1 MSSLTTKLL
10 TSTRDSRLQ
19 GRKADLVAKI
29 LARTEGSHEIVGGA
43 GAGKAS
49 DTAAATVST
58 ATGKADD
65 GAMRSD
71 SRGDGD
77 SAEEKALAGGTEE
90 RGTDA
95 GIGGGRA
102 LGGKKTLAADRISA
116 RDSGLAGQGDN
127 TDHAPREGSEL
138 RGALNPSS
146 NTAASTGAPAEVA
159 RTTHGKKA
167 KNPAAP
173 KNKNGGEK
181 GGAARPRRPSKTADA
196 AAARRIRRRLE
207 KAAARAAAVS
217 LPTAAEQGS
226 QGREKAGERQKGL
239 EEAAKEVWDVLSSLP
254 SGGGG
259 GDGSIGG
266 LSLDKLFGDGITA
279 ESLVG
284 VARGLRYAC
293 GTDVSA
299 EEAQGRGGGAL
310 SNTDR
315 ASQVRASVV
324 RERGRT
330 SKRERYTGLLV
341 CARCLFTVY
350 WGCEGGV
357 DLVIVADFS
366 LFPPLGRQTRKRF
379 FVFPLNHA
387 VIASFT
393 QPATPNT
400 LASLLLHRKNAS
412 PTAVPGA
419 RCREADWLGV
429 CHVLAERQAG
439 SDRRLGV
446 RASSPS
452 RSKRRWTR
460 GSRGRRDEGGWG
472 AGRGGCSAVAG
483 VGSRYFS
490 AWTAAVKRSAHL
502 DGHWECTCSDK
513 KKERN

>member
-1 MSSLTTKLL
+1 MPSHTKTGLQPHTLSFPMFLQRVVMSSLTTKLL
-10 TSTRDSRLQ
+10 TSTLDSRLQ

-49 DTAAATVST
+49 GTAAAPVST

-65 GAMRSD
+65 GAMPSD
-71 SRGDGD
+71 SRGDGA

-116 RDSGLAGQGDN
+116 RDSGLAGQGDS

-146 NTAASTGAPAEVA
+146 NTAA

-207 KAAARAAAVS
+207 QAAARAAAVS

-226 QGREKAGERQKGL
+226 QGREKAGERQKGW

-293 GTDVSA
+293 GTDVPRSSA

-330 SKRERYTGLLV
+330 NKRERYTGLLV
-341 CARCLFTVY
+341 CACLFTVC

-357 DLVIVADFS
+357 DLVTVADFS
-366 LFPPLGRQTRKRF
+366 LFPPLGRQTRMRL
-379 FVFPLNHA
+379 FVLPLNHA
-387 VIASFT
+387 VASFT
-393 QPATPNT
+393 QPATTPNT
-400 LASLLLHRKNAS
+400 LASLLLHRETPLRQLFLELATVKRVGLAS
-412 PTAVPGA
+412 AMCSPKDRLVLTDVSDGVRRHLVGASGGGPG
-419 RCREADWLGV
+419 GV
-429 CHVLAERQAG
+429 VGGETGEDGEQGAG
-439 SDRRLGV
+439 GVRRLL
-446 RASSPS
+446 AL
-452 RSKRRWTR
+452 
-460 GSRGRRDEGGWG
+460 E
-472 AGRGGCSAVAG
+472 AAISALG
-483 VGSRYFS
+483 
-490 AWTAAVKRSAHL
+490 L
-502 DGHWECTCSDK
+502 
-513 KKERN
+513 